1 MNNYIIQSV
10 SCIVPAYNSA
20 MTIHACINGLLGQ
33 TFQNIEIIIVDDGSK
48 DGTGKLCDEYAEK
61 YKNVKVIHQD
71 NAGVSRARNTALKY
85 ATGDRIIFVDADDE
99 IQATYVENLIAE
111 EADWVL
117 GGYMNGAHII
127 AIQSQH
133 YIDSEI
139 PQFFST
145 HFHRLYSTVP
155 WGKLYKRSII
165 QNNNLK
171 FDPNIRLGE
180 DLIFNLNYLLHCDS
194 VVTISS
200 TGYNYIQ
207 EEFGADRYNLK
218 IEEIEYTLNQVS
230 KGMELLSQKYENTKF
245 TSEAIKRTLIGAY
258 PLDYILNGR
267 YDEYE
272 ALYFST
278 FFEKD
283 RKVFWNDAI
292 CSPFMRGTRKIK
304 YLIKKHQY
312 AIALHLMLQLLYAYC
327 KYSMR

>member
-71 NAGVSRARNTALKY
+71 NGGVSRARNTALKY

-267 YDEYE
+267 YDEY
-272 ALYFST
+272 
-278 FFEKD
+278 D
-283 RKVFWNDAI
+283 
-292 CSPFMRGTRKIK
+292 C
-304 YLIKKHQY
+304 
-312 AIALHLMLQLLYAYC
+312 LLYT
-327 KYSMR
+327 SPSPRDTR

>member
-1 MNNYIIQSV
+1 
-10 SCIVPAYNSA
+10 
-20 MTIHACINGLLGQ
+20 
-33 TFQNIEIIIVDDGSK
+33 
-48 DGTGKLCDEYAEK
+48 
-61 YKNVKVIHQD
+61 
-71 NAGVSRARNTALKY
+71 
-85 ATGDRIIFVDADDE
+85 
-99 IQATYVENLIAE
+99 
-111 EADWVL
+111 
-117 GGYMNGAHII
+117 MNGAHII

-155 WGKLYKRSII
+155 WGKLYKRSLI

-292 CSPFMRGTRKIK
+292 CCPFMRGTRKIK

-312 AIALHLMLQLLYAYC
+312 ALALHLMMQLLSAY
-327 KYSMR
+327 

>member
-1 MNNYIIQSV
+1 M
-10 SCIVPAYNSA
+10 
-20 MTIHACINGLLGQ
+20 
-33 TFQNIEIIIVDDGSK
+33 
-48 DGTGKLCDEYAEK
+48 
-61 YKNVKVIHQD
+61 
-71 NAGVSRARNTALKY
+71 
-85 ATGDRIIFVDADDE
+85 
-99 IQATYVENLIAE
+99 
-111 EADWVL
+111 
-117 GGYMNGAHII
+117 
-127 AIQSQH
+127 
-133 YIDSEI
+133 
-139 PQFFST
+139 
-145 HFHRLYSTVP
+145 
-155 WGKLYKRSII
+155 
-165 QNNNLK
+165 K

-278 FFEKD
+278 FFEK
-283 RKVFWNDAI
+283 RQKGI
-292 CSPFMRGTRKIK
+292 
-304 YLIKKHQY
+304 LE
-312 AIALHLMLQLLYAYC
+312 
-327 KYSMR
+327 